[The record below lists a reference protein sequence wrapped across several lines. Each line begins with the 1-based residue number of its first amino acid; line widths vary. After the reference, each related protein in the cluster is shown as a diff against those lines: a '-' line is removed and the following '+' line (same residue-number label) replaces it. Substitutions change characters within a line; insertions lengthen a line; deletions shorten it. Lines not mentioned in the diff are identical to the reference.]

1 MPRLHV
7 HPWPFGNEYHDACH
21 ALSVIIWAD
30 DLREGKGQPPELG
43 RKEYD
48 NHGKTIGTLL
58 CLTMPIWGG
67 GNVLVLDSGFCV
79 LQAIVELKKRGV
91 FAASLIKNNAT
102 GRSTSVAM
110 Q

>member
-1 MPRLHV
+1 MFVPRK
-7 HPWPFGNEYHDACH
+7 PWSFGNEYHDACC
-21 ALSVIIWAD
+21 ASSDIIWAV
-30 DLREGKGQPPELG
+30 DLHEGKGRPPELG
-43 RKEYD
+43 QKEYD
-48 NHGKTIGTLL
+48 NQGKTIGTLL

-91 FAASLIKNNAT
+91 FAASLIKNDAT
-102 GRSTSVAM
+102 GQSTSMAM